1 MRTKTWLPILLLS
14 FLVAAKA
21 IAVPMEGLYEAV
33 VPVQDTSEAR
43 RGQALARALETVLV
57 RVAGSSDVL
66 QRDGVERIL
75 ANARD
80 LVQSYRYQQSSD
92 RAGPLQMAA
101 TFGAVGVTRALTDI
115 GIPVWGANRP
125 AILAWVAT
133 QSRDGRELVTADGG
147 GEWTRS
153 MKAAGE
159 ARGLPLVLPKYDQAE
174 QSIVGLSD
182 IWGMFMSPIE
192 AASQAYRSDL
202 LGVARIA
209 ESGSAF
215 RARWSL
221 RGAGVSLDGTVDG
234 NSPAAV
240 TEAVAA
246 AWAEA
251 LAARYAV
258 APGATGNLQ
267 RVDVVISGVDD
278 LAAYAEIR
286 RALGAMEPV
295 SEAAPVRVHPNTL
308 RVRLA
313 FNGELELLQEHL
325 ALERRLQ
332 QRTKEQVRAARGANP
347 DQDGSSA
354 TVSPESPRETY
365 ADVVNG
371 AENESAPG
379 SDNLGFMPIPAPGE
393 PISRAPRSQQER
405 EDEEN
410 FKSLY
415 PVLYFTW
422 NP

>member
-1 MRTKTWLPILLLS
+1 
-14 FLVAAKA
+14 
-21 IAVPMEGLYEAV
+21 
-33 VPVQDTSEAR
+33 
-43 RGQALARALETVLV
+43 
-57 RVAGSSDVL
+57 
-66 QRDGVERIL
+66 
-75 ANARD
+75 
-80 LVQSYRYQQSSD
+80 
-92 RAGPLQMAA
+92 
-101 TFGAVGVTRALTDI
+101 
-115 GIPVWGANRP
+115 
-125 AILAWVAT
+125 
-133 QSRDGRELVTADGG
+133 
-147 GEWTRS
+147 

-379 SDNLGFMPIPAPGE
+379 SD
-393 PISRAPRSQQER
+393 
-405 EDEEN
+405 
-410 FKSLY
+410 
-415 PVLYFTW
+415 
-422 NP
+422 